1 MRRSSLICS
10 IGPTS
15 ATSAADQS
23 AQVGLVN
30 LGNFTFKLCSGCFV
44 KMKLPPGPWADI
56 NVSSLSSH
64 LNESDEDSFIPWLDL
79 NPFTRTGSFS
89 RKSLKVR
96 PVQEEGVKFC
106 RSQTLSKA
114 EAKAA
119 RERTVNRV
127 TTSSICLQ
135 CRNELASVIWGKKS
149 PRSPS

>member
-1 MRRSSLICS
+1 
-10 IGPTS
+10 
-15 ATSAADQS
+15 
-23 AQVGLVN
+23 
-30 LGNFTFKLCSGCFV
+30 
-44 KMKLPPGPWADI
+44 MKLPPGPWADI

-79 NPFTRTGSFS
+79 DPFTRTGSFS

>member
-1 MRRSSLICS
+1 M
-10 IGPTS
+10 
-15 ATSAADQS
+15 
-23 AQVGLVN
+23 N
-30 LGNFTFKLCSGCFV
+30 LGNFTFKLCSGCCV

-64 LNESDEDSFIPWLDL
+64 LNESDEDSFIPWLNL
-79 NPFTRTGSFS
+79 NPFIRTGSFS

-119 RERTVNRV
+119 RARTVNRV

-135 CRNELASVIWGKKS
+135 WRNELASVIWGKKS
-149 PRSPS
+149 PRSPSKKSQSIYDLKSMTITKRRLSKHN

>member
-1 MRRSSLICS
+1 MRSSLIYS

-15 ATSAADQS
+15 ATPAADQS

-30 LGNFTFKLCSGCFV
+30 LGNFTFKLCSGCCV

-64 LNESDEDSFIPWLDL
+64 LNESDEDFFIPWLDL
-79 NPFTRTGSFS
+79 DPFTRTGSFS

-119 RERTVNRV
+119 RERTVNRAPPAPSAYSAG
-127 TTSSICLQ
+127 TSLPVLSGV
-135 CRNELASVIWGKKS
+135 RKVREV
-149 PRSPS
+149 PS